1 MNVKEFAANVMLA
14 LPYEPNDQQVA
25 VIAALARFCSPAPA
39 SADRIFLLNGYAGTG
54 KTSLTGALVRTLA
67 SVGIQP
73 VLLAP
78 TGRAAKIFGAYAQHP
93 AYTIHRRI
101 YRHRLVGGDYRMGVE
116 DVQKNNGRNI
126 VFIVDEASMIA
137 AADERGSNLLEDLIH
152 YVYSGENCKLIL
164 LGDTAQLPPV
174 GSAESP
180 AMNPDVLRGMGLK
193 VSRATLTSTA
203 RQRRGSGILYNA
215 TWLRRAMLSV
225 ELPAPRLF
233 TDGFDDVER
242 VSGEDLPEKL
252 ESAYARDGVAE
263 TLVITR
269 SNRTATDF
277 NRAIRANVLYI
288 EEELQRDELLIV
300 ARNNYYWTRKIKD
313 LEFIANG
320 DIVRVSRVIGTE
332 VRYGL
337 RFADVELTMPDRE
350 GEAIPA
356 KIMLATLTT
365 DTAGMSQDDYNRLYY
380 GLIDDPEMFP
390 SDMLYEQ
397 RVVKLCE
404 NPYWNALQVKYAYAA
419 TCHKAQG
426 GQWSSVFIDLS
437 YVPPEAMGLEF
448 YRWLYTAVSRA
459 TKHLYFINP
468 PDLAEN
474 N

>member
-1 MNVKEFAANVMLA
+1 MDAKEFAANVMLA

-25 VIAALARFCSPAPA
+25 VIAALARFCAPAPV
-39 SADRIFLLNGYAGTG
+39 SSDRVFMLNGYAGTG

-67 SVGIQP
+67 TVGIQS

-78 TGRAAKIFGAYAQHP
+78 TGRAAKVFGAYAGHP

-101 YRHRLVGGDYRMGVE
+101 YRHRIVGGDYRMGRE
-116 DVQKNNGRNI
+116 DVLENNGRNI

-137 AADERGSNLLEDLIH
+137 ADDERGSNLLEDLVH

-174 GSAESP
+174 GSAESQ
-180 AMNPDVLRGMGLK
+180 AMNPDVLRSMGLK

-203 RQRRGSGILYNA
+203 RQQKGSGILYNA
-215 TWLRRAMLSV
+215 TWLRRAMLAP
-225 ELPAPRLF
+225 EMPAPRLF
-233 TDGFDDVER
+233 TDGFDDVES
-242 VSGEDLPEKL
+242 VSGEELPEKL
-252 ESAYARDGVAE
+252 DEAYARDGVAE

-300 ARNNYYWTRKIKD
+300 AKNNYFWTRKIKD
-313 LEFIANG
+313 VEFIANG
-320 DIVRVSRVIGTE
+320 DIVRVARVIGTE
-332 VRYGL
+332 DRYGL
-337 RFADVELTMPDRE
+337 RFADVELALADRE
-350 GEAIPA
+350 TEPIPV
-356 KIMLATLTT
+356 KIMLETLRAE
-365 DTAGMSQDDYNRLYY
+365 TAGMSQDDYNRLYY

-390 SDMLYEQ
+390 SDMPYEQ
-397 RVVKLCE
+397 RVARLRD

-426 GQWSSVFIDLS
+426 GQWANVFIDLS
-437 YVPPEAMGLEF
+437 YVPPEAMGVEF

-459 TKHLYFINP
+459 RRHLYFINP
-468 PDLAEN
+468 PELAD
-474 N
+474 